1 MRRRLY
7 YRSGMKA
14 AVIGLYRGRRTVSW
28 KLINSA
34 YFIHILEKWSDCS
47 KMSLFFFSIHGKGR
61 SLGFRATKN

>member
-28 KLINSA
+28 KLNINTD
-34 YFIHILEKWSDCS
+34 FIYILEKWSDCS

-61 SLGFRATKN
+61 SLRFPATKN